1 MEEKDIDEC
10 GDRRRDKWKTL
21 KEVLVGLAVTF
32 IGAYVLSIAA
42 GIGDIKEKTS
52 MMSVDISWLKTIQ
65 NNQTQALSGV
75 NVKMDELST
84 KIQALS
90 LKIAMEGHAHKISVV
105 DRCVKRI
112 ASK

>member
-1 MEEKDIDEC
+1 MEEDDC
-10 GDRRRDKWKTL
+10 GDRRKDKWKPL

-32 IGAYVLSIAA
+32 IGAYVLFIAS
-42 GIGDIKEKTS
+42 GIGDIKERTS

-75 NVKMDELST
+75 DTKMDELST

-90 LKIAMEGHAHKISVV
+90 LKIALEEHAHKVSVV